1 MEDEQSSPINLEIDR
16 GVPQN
21 DGDCDND
28 HVRMFGLDETDFD
41 PGEASMEE
49 EQALIEDESAEAKDL
64 SVY

>member
-1 MEDEQSSPINLEIDR
+1 
-16 GVPQN
+16 
-21 DGDCDND
+21 
-28 HVRMFGLDETDFD
+28 MFGLDETDFD